1 MRTRTLPLP
10 DRKSPLRSCGIGRL
24 WVSSHGLP
32 SVLEGVG
39 LIYTPH
45 KGTYMEEFFISP
57 KEAAAFLC
65 ITERH
70 LLSLARAKKL
80 PGHPISWGKKNS
92 RSQWRF
98 FRSELHTWMLGLS
111 STPVTVTKLGL
122 GPEQQPRNNN
132 GRQSRS
138 RRG

>member
-1 MRTRTLPLP
+1 
-10 DRKSPLRSCGIGRL
+10 
-24 WVSSHGLP
+24 
-32 SVLEGVG
+32 
-39 LIYTPH
+39 
-45 KGTYMEEFFISP
+45 MEEFFISP
-57 KEAAAFLC
+57 KEAAAFLG

-98 FRSELHTWMLGLS
+98 LRSELHTWMLDLS
-111 STPVTVTKLGL
+111 STPVTVTNVGL
-122 GPEQQPRNNN
+122 GSEQQQRNNN
-132 GRQSRS
+132 SRQSRS

>member
-1 MRTRTLPLP
+1 
-10 DRKSPLRSCGIGRL
+10 
-24 WVSSHGLP
+24 
-32 SVLEGVG
+32 
-39 LIYTPH
+39 
-45 KGTYMEEFFISP
+45 MEEFFISP
-57 KEAAAFLC
+57 KEAATFLG

-70 LLSLARAKKL
+70 LLNLARAGKL

-98 FRSELHTWMLGLS
+98 LKSELHAWMVGLS
-111 STPVTVTKLGL
+111 PVTPVTITNGL
-122 GPEQQPRNNN
+122 LAADIQPHNNK

>member
-1 MRTRTLPLP
+1 
-10 DRKSPLRSCGIGRL
+10 
-24 WVSSHGLP
+24 
-32 SVLEGVG
+32 
-39 LIYTPH
+39 
-45 KGTYMEEFFISP
+45 MEEFFISP
-57 KEAAAFLC
+57 KEAAAFLG

-70 LLSLARAKKL
+70 LLSLAR

-98 FRSELHTWMLGLS
+98 LRSELHTWMLDLS
-111 STPVTVTKLGL
+111 STPVTVTNVGL
-122 GPEQQPRNNN
+122 GSEQQQRNNN